1 MVLRRT
7 AALAIG
13 VILACPGQV
22 DIQPRPKR
30 PDNQEKQQP
39 TVRVDTNLV
48 LVPVSV
54 SDPMNRTVTGLEKGN
69 FQLFD
74 NGVEQ
79 TISQFARD
87 DEPIAVGFVFDA
99 SGSMR
104 AKLNRSRLAAK
115 EFFNTSNP
123 QDEFFLVEF
132 DSSPRL
138 LVPLTR
144 DIGEIEDQVLFSR
157 SRGSTALLDAVLLAL
172 GEIRKSTKNKKALL
186 LISDGG
192 ENNSRYSEGEVRNVL
207 RESDVLIYAMGVF
220 GGGRTPEEMS
230 GPALLTEIAEQTGGR
245 MLSTGWAEI
254 PDIAKAIS
262 LELRNRYVLGF
273 SPRNLQRDGRYHRLQ
288 VKIISPRG
296 MPRLRAHWRTGYY
309 APMN

>member
-79 TISQFARD
+79 TIPQ
-87 DEPIAVGFVFDA
+87 
-99 SGSMR
+99 
-104 AKLNRSRLAAK
+104 RS
-115 EFFNTSNP
+115 EEHTSEL
-123 QDEFFLVEF
+123 QSLRHLVC
-132 DSSPRL
+132 RL
-138 LVPLTR
+138 LL
-144 DIGEIEDQVLFSR
+144 
-157 SRGSTALLDAVLLAL
+157 
-172 GEIRKSTKNKKALL
+172 
-186 LISDGG
+186 
-192 ENNSRYSEGEVRNVL
+192 
-207 RESDVLIYAMGVF
+207 
-220 GGGRTPEEMS
+220 
-230 GPALLTEIAEQTGGR
+230 
-245 MLSTGWAEI
+245 
-254 PDIAKAIS
+254 
-262 LELRNRYVLGF
+262 
-273 SPRNLQRDGRYHRLQ
+273 
-288 VKIISPRG
+288 
-296 MPRLRAHWRTGYY
+296 
-309 APMN
+309 